1 MTATTDRMATWVA
14 EHGRY
19 DAMLADYERALI
31 DTATL
36 APGERVLDVGCGTGT
51 TTLDAAAAVGP
62 NGSVLGI
69 DLSEVA
75 LARARERAAGIGNV
89 FFEHGDVCE
98 HPLGD
103 AHFDVVI
110 SRFAV
115 MLFAHPER
123 AHRKLLRSLRPGGRF
138 VATVW
143 RERAVNAWMS
153 LPMAA
158 VAEHVAGLPE
168 PAARTPCAF
177 AFAEPARVR
186 SVLGEAGFTDV
197 THARGGR
204 VGRMGGTRRRR
215 RDRVLRGRGGHVA
228 ARPVRAGDRVGD
240 RGIAAQPP
248 GGPRDRGRRAAAVLR
263 VARHGAV
270 RLRPVQPGPA
280 CRSGGRAQE

>member
-197 THARGGR
+197 TLAEVASDAW
-204 VGRMGGTRRRR
+204 VGRDVADAIAFFEAEEGTS
-215 RDRVLRGRGGHVA
+215 LRALFGPETVSAIEASLRSRLADHVTA
-228 ARPVRAGDRVGD
+228 DG
-240 RGIAAQPP
+240 
-248 GGPRDRGRRAAAVLR
+248 
-263 VARHGAV
+263 V
-270 RLRPVQPGPA
+270 RLPSSAWLVTARCG
-280 CRSGGRAQE
+280 